1 MWTLKPMA
9 KGLPHAPNLV
19 VGNGPGNI
27 PTIAEA
33 IAMAV
38 QSRVQRRRFVIKITA
53 GVYNENII
61 IDDDLPRLTLL
72 GDGKGRTIITGQRSV
87 GASGGST
94 FDTATVGVDAV
105 GFIAHGITFRNTAG
119 PDNGQAVALRVS
131 GDRAVF
137 YDCSIEGY
145 QDTLY
150 VFEGRQFYKNCDIYG
165 TVDFIFGNAKAIFQ
179 DCNILGRMSTHS
191 EAVVI
196 TASKRDTPTEDTGI
210 VIHGSRISIE
220 PGT

>member
-1 MWTLKPMA
+1 MHKLAFLLFLTMIFLSSPMWTLKTMA
-9 KGLPHAPNLV
+9 KGLPHAPDLV

-38 QSRVQRRRFVIKITA
+38 HSKVQRRRFVIKIKA

-61 IDDDLPRLTLL
+61 IDDHLPRLTLL

-105 GFIAHGITFRNTAG
+105 GFIARGITFRNTAG

-137 YDCSIEGY
+137 YNCSIEGY

-165 TVDFIFGNAKAIFQ
+165 TVDF
-179 DCNILGRMSTHS
+179 
-191 EAVVI
+191 
-196 TASKRDTPTEDTGI
+196 
-210 VIHGSRISIE
+210 
-220 PGT
+220 